1 MPKSRNNRDILKTFI
16 GKKLEYLPEAR
27 EKFSSGVIS
36 EKSLY
41 NYFYIISNLIDDF
54 RLNQKESLKRSKQKI
69 QEKVK
74 TLKKT
79 ITLRELAMEDNY
91 FLSYYKISED
101 ELDRKINSYKML
113 LDYWKKR
120 RATPYKYW
128 GIETWFYFYFQWM
141 DEHGLYKPDF
151 DDYYQRSL
159 LLNLMELCEYH
170 KLEYFNHDRLI
181 KLKKELMEIKALSE
195 TELAFIDQ
203 QEKKYKNK
211 KAKKQLIQFYKRK

>member
-1 MPKSRNNRDILKTFI
+1 MPKSSNNRDILKTFI
-16 GKKLEYLPEAR
+16 AKKLEYLPEAR

-41 NYFYIISNLIDDF
+41 NYFDIISNLIDDF

-79 ITLRELAMEDNY
+79 ITLRELAKEDNY

-141 DEHGLYKPDF
+141 DEYQF
-151 DDYYQRSL
+151 DDYYQRGL
-159 LLNLMELCEYH
+159 LIDLMELCEYH
-170 KLEYFNHDRLI
+170 KLENMDHDRLL
-181 KLKKELMEIKALSE
+181 KLKKELMEIHALSE
-195 TELAFIDQ
+195 VEFAFIDQ
-203 QEKKYKNK
+203 QEKKYKDIE
-211 KAKKQLIQFYKRK
+211 AKKQLIKLYKRK